1 MFYTKF
7 AVKEQ
12 LQQQMQRK
20 LEARMFMSSQQEVE
34 HKRNIKNKKK
44 ESLKN
49 VENFKYSEKT
59 FLSQKFIQ
67 KEIKT
72 VVQPEGLW

>member
-44 ESLKN
+44 RK
-49 VENFKYSEKT
+49 FKKCGKFQIFRKDFLEPKVYSERD
-59 FLSQKFIQ
+59 
-67 KEIKT
+67 
-72 VVQPEGLW
+72 